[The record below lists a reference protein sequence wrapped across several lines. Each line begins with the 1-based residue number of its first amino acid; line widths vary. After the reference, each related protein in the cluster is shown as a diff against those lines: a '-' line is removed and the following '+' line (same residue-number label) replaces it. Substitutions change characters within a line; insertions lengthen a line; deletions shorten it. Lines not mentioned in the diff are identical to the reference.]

1 MKGMEFS
8 MRHIIDLSDLTVKEF
23 NDLYKLTTNI
33 IDRPEGYVDACRGK
47 VLGSLFYEPST
58 RTNLSFSTAMMRLGG
73 SVVGFSDRNA
83 SPSGPVSF
91 FRVPPR
97 RPRVRRSRTRSTWY
111 PATRT

>member
-8 MRHIIDLSDLTVKEF
+8 MRHIIDLSDLTDKEF

-58 RTNLSFSTAMMRLGG
+58 RTNLI
-73 SVVGFSDRNA
+73 
-83 SPSGPVSF
+83 
-91 FRVPPR
+91 RVPPR
-97 RPRVRRSRTRSTWY
+97 RPRARRSRTQSTWY